1 MVNRQSVPAP
11 RRRGALVAIT
21 ALLLAACSSDAPQGS
36 GGPAGA
42 GGGPPGGARAG
53 GLTLAPEDVAVV
65 ARTGLEEGI
74 AITGDLRPIETVNVR
89 ARLEGDVENVFVR
102 EGQSV
107 RAGELLAVFE
117 SVEQE
122 SGRSSAVA
130 ERAAARSELSTA
142 QWRLEQNQ
150 QLFRE
155 GAIAEAEV
163 RTAQQAVASARARLA
178 AAEARLRTS
187 STGVRDTRVLAPVS
201 GIIERRIVQNGERV
215 ARGASMFTLVRT
227 DVLELA
233 ANVPSRQANAV
244 RAGQVVHFTA
254 DGRSFDGRVA
264 RVSPTIDPSTRAV
277 TVYVQVPNATG
288 LFKGGTFAT
297 GRVVS
302 RTIPSA
308 LTIPTPAIRR
318 GQDATRPFVYR
329 ITGDNKIDV
338 ANVRLGVVDERA
350 AIAEVV
356 EGLEAGDR
364 VVVGNV
370 GALGRGMS
378 VSIIGGERS
387 ARGGAGPGGVPAT
400 PPAPAAGAPRQNQ

>member
-1 MVNRQSVPAP
+1 VVNRQSYILPL
-11 RRRGALVAIT
+11 RRGALLALG
-21 ALLLAACSSDAPQGS
+21 ALLLAACSDDTPGAKGAAAQ
-36 GGPAGA
+36 PAA
-42 GGGPPGGARAG
+42 GPPGGARAG

-65 ARTGLEEGI
+65 ARTGLDEGI

-89 ARLEGDVENVFVR
+89 ARLEGDVENVYVR

-130 ERAAARSELSTA
+130 EQAAARSELATA

-187 STGVRDTRVLAPVS
+187 STGLRDTRVLAPVS
-201 GIIERRIVQNGERV
+201 GVIERRIVQNGERV
-215 ARGASMFTLVRT
+215 ARGGSMFTLVRT

-233 ANVPSRQANAV
+233 ASVPSRQANAV
-244 RAGQVVHFTA
+244 RAGQVVHFAA
-254 DGRSFDGRVA
+254 DGRAFDGRVA
-264 RVSPTIDPSTRAV
+264 RVSPTIDPATRAV
-277 TVYVQVPNATG
+277 TVYVQVPNAGG

-302 RTIPSA
+302 RTIPNA

-318 GQDATRPFVYR
+318 GQDPTRPFVYR
-329 ITGDNKIDV
+329 ITGDNKLDV
-338 ANVRLGVVDERA
+338 VNVRLGVVDERA
-350 AIAEVV
+350 AVAEVV

-378 VSIIGGERS
+378 VSIIGAER
-387 ARGGAGPGGVPAT
+387 APRGAAPRPAT
-400 PPAPAAGAPRQNQ
+400 R